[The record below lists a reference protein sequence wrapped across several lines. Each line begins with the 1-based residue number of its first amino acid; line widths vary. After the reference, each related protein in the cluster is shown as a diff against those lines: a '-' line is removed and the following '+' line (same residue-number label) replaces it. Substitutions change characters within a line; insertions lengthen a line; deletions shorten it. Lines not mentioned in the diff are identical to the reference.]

1 MLEDDSVPP
10 RFLDEL
16 ETDREELRRFVR
28 QYREERRAAERE
40 AARQPDASDAADE
53 PGRVLGIQ
61 GPADEGMAAKDASP
75 TESPK
80 DALRSR
86 FEGAADRLSP
96 RYRAVV
102 ERYYKVLSEEQ

>member
-1 MLEDDSVPP
+1 
-10 RFLDEL
+10 
-16 ETDREELRRFVR
+16 
-28 QYREERRAAERE
+28 QERRAAERE
-40 AARQPDASDAADE
+40 SAQRPEAPGADDE
-53 PGRVLGIQ
+53 PGRVLEIG

-75 TESPK
+75 TKSPK